1 MPLSR
6 AASGLHAPV
15 MAATAAGA
23 PKMPAPMTPFTTP
36 AVRSKRPMARTKPG
50 REDVA
55 GSTRDSTRRE
65 GSR

>member
-1 MPLSR
+1 MWSCRQTVLKTL
-6 AASGLHAPV
+6 AL
-15 MAATAAGA
+15 ATAAGA
-23 PKMPAPMTPFTTP
+23 PKMPAPTTPFTTP